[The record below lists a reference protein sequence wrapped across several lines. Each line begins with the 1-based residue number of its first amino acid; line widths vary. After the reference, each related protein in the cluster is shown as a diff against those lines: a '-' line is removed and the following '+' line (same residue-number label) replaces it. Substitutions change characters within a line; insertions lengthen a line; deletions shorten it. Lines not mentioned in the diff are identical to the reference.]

1 MKFPKIIN
9 RTYFIRILFT
19 ILSFSIIFGAI
30 SVKAQ
35 DPQINI
41 DDQIS
46 VEYYGLENCEI
57 CEEKEQLVDELEEN
71 HPNINLTK
79 YIVIPEENFTT
90 FFEYTESLGLGKPNI
105 PLVIFLKGSC
115 VYGLDEEGITLDSL
129 EQWYNTFEQLEG
141 SCPNWQGEKITPW
154 FAFVSGLITGLS
166 PCVIL
171 VTAVISSAV
180 IVQDGKKTK
189 MLPIFVGFTLGILLM
204 YLLLGIV
211 VVFTFEFL
219 ISTFFGTAIRIF
231 FAVLMFLLGLWYII
245 DAYNEN
251 SKLFST
257 PKPIKEFVKKMA
269 NKGTF
274 LYTFILGFVFSF
286 LKIPCVGGIMISLV
300 YGISSNPA
308 LYVPSLILFYI
319 GLLIPLV
326 ILMVI
331 LGFGVQTE
339 KISEIRIKY
348 RPLLRIVSGLLI
360 IGLTIYSLFF

>member
-1 MKFPKIIN
+1 MKFPKNIN
-9 RTYFIRILFT
+9 RTYFLGIIFA
-19 ILSFSIIFGAI
+19 IICFSIIYGVI
-30 SVKAQ
+30 SVNAQ

-46 VEYYGLENCEI
+46 IEYYVLEDCDI
-57 CEEKEQLVDELEEN
+57 CEEKEQLVDELKEN

-79 YIVIPEENFTT
+79 YLVVTTENFTKY
-90 FFEYTESLGLGKPNI
+90 FDYTESLGLGKPNP
-105 PLVIFLKGSC
+105 PLVIFRKGAC
-115 VYGLDEEGITLDSL
+115 VYGLEEITLDSL
-129 EQWYNTFEQLEG
+129 EQWYSTFEKLEG
-141 SCPNWQGEKITPW
+141 SCPNWQGKEISFG

-180 IVQDGKKTK
+180 IVQDSEKTK
-189 MLPIFVGFTLGILLM
+189 MLPIFVGFTLGVLLM

-219 ISTFFGTAIRIF
+219 VSTFFGTAIRIF
-231 FAVLMFLLGLWYII
+231 FAIIMFLLGLWYII
-245 DAYNEN
+245 DAFNEN

-257 PKPIKEFVKKMA
+257 PEPIKEFVKKMA
-269 NKGTF
+269 TKGTF

-300 YGISSNPA
+300 YGISNNPA
-308 LYVPSLILFYI
+308 LYVPSLVLFYI

>member
-9 RTYFIRILFT
+9 RTYFIGILFT
-19 ILSFSIIFGAI
+19 ILSFSLIFGSI

-41 DDQIS
+41 DDPIS
-46 VEYYGLENCEI
+46 IEYYSLEDCDI
-57 CEEKEQLVDELEEN
+57 CEEKEQYIDELKVN
-71 HPNINLTK
+71 HPTINLTK
-79 YIVIPEENFTT
+79 YLVITTENFSKY
-90 FFEYTESLGLGKPNI
+90 FDYTESLGLGKPTP
-105 PLVIFLKGSC
+105 PLAIFRKGGC
-115 VYGLDEEGITLDSL
+115 VYGLLGEEITLDSL
-129 EQWYNTFEQLEG
+129 EQWYNTFEKLEG
-141 SCPNWQGEKITPW
+141 SCPDWQGKSITPW

-171 VTAVISSAV
+171 VTAVISSAL
-180 IVQDGKKTK
+180 IVQEGKKTK
-189 MLPIFVGFTLGILLM
+189 ILPIFVGFILGVLLM

-245 DAYNEN
+245 DAFNEN

-257 PKPIKEFVKKMA
+257 PEPLKKFVKKMA

-286 LKIPCVGGIMISLV
+286 IKIPCVGGIMISLV

-331 LGFGVQTE
+331 LSFGVQTE
-339 KISEIRIKY
+339 KVNEIRIKY
-348 RPLLRIVSGLLI
+348 RPHLRIVSGLLI